1 MEINSQEKSFDT
13 IIVPAREIGF
23 QNVFLSQ
30 SCWHAVRIHISKIK
44 DLRYIAVYR
53 VAPLCQIT
61 HIAEIAEIY
70 PYLNTR
76 KYEIKFIGKPQAIG
90 PIVRNVATLSMQTS
104 RYAFREKILNAK
116 HLGDIWSH

>member
-1 MEINSQEKSFDT
+1 MEMNSQEKSFDT

-30 SCWHAVRIHISKIK
+30 CCWHAVRIHISKIK

-76 KYEIKFIGKPQAIG
+76 KYEIKFSGKPRSIDPVG
-90 PIVRNVATLSMQTS
+90 RNGAALSMQTS
-104 RYAFREKILNAK
+104 RYAYLEKILNAK
-116 HLGDIWSH
+116 HLGDIWSN